1 MKNGMPSGS
10 GTPYRSVFEEGASL
24 TQYLVSSGTTTE
36 RLYICR
42 IVIYI
47 YIYMMFHHNQKAI
60 TISRRT
66 VTKVAY
72 G

>member
-10 GTPYRSVFEEGASL
+10 GTPYRSVFEEGVSL

-47 YIYMMFHHNQKAI
+47 YMMFHHNQKPI